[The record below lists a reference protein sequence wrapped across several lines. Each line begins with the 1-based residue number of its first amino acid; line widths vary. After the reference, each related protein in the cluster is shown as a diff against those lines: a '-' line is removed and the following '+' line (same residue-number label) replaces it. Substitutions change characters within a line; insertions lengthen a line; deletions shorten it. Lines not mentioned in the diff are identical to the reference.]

1 MSEVKTV
8 SKTKGLTTQEV
19 NQRVL
24 EGKINRVKDTQSRSY
39 LEIIKNHVFTYFNLL
54 HVVLFILVALT
65 KEIQNGLF
73 MIAIVFNA
81 LIGII
86 NEIKAKH
93 ILDRLTLLVVDE
105 IETNRDDAWIHV
117 RSDDLVLDDVIKLK
131 NGMQIP
137 SDCIVEEG
145 YLEVDE
151 SILTGESQSIEKLP
165 NDTLYGASN
174 VVAGEAIARLIHVGK
189 DNYSETI
196 LHEAKKYNPARS
208 VIQSDITR
216 FLHIISLII
225 VPIGIL
231 LYYLHNTVMK
241 VLWQESILKTVSAV
255 IGMIPEG
262 LVVLTSVALS
272 VSVVRLSRKNVLV
285 QDLNAIESLA
295 RVDVVCVDKTG
306 TLTKGEMNVHDVIP
320 MNQYTVDDIQTIMG
334 NYLRVLDDSNMTS
347 NALKKYF
354 KLIDTYQVKT
364 VEPFSSA
371 RKYSSITFNE
381 GTYRLGAYEYMMQ
394 EEKDSEKEIMNSY
407 MGKGNRV
414 ITLAKDN
421 EVVGFIVLEDVIRD
435 NAKEIMEYLS
445 KQGVQ
450 VKVISGDH
458 PKTVSMIAN
467 KVGIQNADQYA
478 DLSTIHEDDM
488 DDLMQN
494 NTIFGRV
501 LPEQKKQMVLSL
513 QNLGHTVAMVGDG
526 VNDVPAIK
534 LADVGIAM
542 MNGASA
548 AKNSANIILLNSDF
562 GDFPNIV
569 NEGRRV
575 INNISRA
582 ASMYLVKTCFSILL
596 SLLVVLL
603 RKPYVFLPIHL
614 TLLSAFAVGIPTL
627 ILQLEPSF
635 ERIQG
640 RFFYHAL
647 RNAIPTAITIFLSS
661 FVLEMLGFTTN
672 RLYALMIVNS
682 AVAYF
687 YTLYKVYSPMD
698 TLRIGVICLMS
709 VLFFGIIFIFRN
721 FLEIEFQMN
730 DLLYYVIGIVLMP
743 LCISFIS
750 YLYDLC
756 TKRIPSM
763 KENV

>member
-24 EGKINRVKDTQSRSY
+24 EGKVNRVKDTQSRSY
-39 LEIIKNHVFTYFNLL
+39 LEIITNHVFTYFNLIHL
-54 HVVLFILVALT
+54 VLFILVIMT

-93 ILDRLTLLVVDE
+93 ILDQLTLLVVDE
-105 IETNRDDAWIHV
+105 IETYRDEKWINV

-137 SDCIVEEG
+137 SDCTVEEG

-151 SILTGESQSIEKLP
+151 SILTGESQSIEKHP

-174 VVAGEAIARLIHVGK
+174 VVAGEASARLIHVGK

-208 VIQSDITR
+208 VIQNDITH

-231 LYYLHNTVMK
+231 LYYLHNSVMK

-272 VSVVRLSRKNVLV
+272 VSVIRLSRKNVLV

-306 TLTKGEMNVHDVIP
+306 TLTKGEMNVCEVIP
-320 MNQYTVDDIQTIMG
+320 MNQYTVDNIQNIMG

-347 NALKKYF
+347 NALRNHFQLK
-354 KLIDTYQVKT
+354 DTYHVQT
-364 VEPFSSA
+364 IEPFSSQ
-371 RKYSSITFNE
+371 RKYSSVTFDE
-381 GTYRLGAYEYMMQ
+381 GTYRLGAYEYMIQ
-394 EEKDSEKEIMNSY
+394 KEKENEKAFMNSY
-407 MGKGNRV
+407 MEKGKRV

-435 NAKEIMEYLS
+435 NAKEIMEYLF

-450 VKVISGDH
+450 IKVISGDH

-467 KVGIQNADQYA
+467 KVGIENADKYV
-478 DLSTIHEDDM
+478 DLSNVHDDM
-488 DDLMQN
+488 ETLMQE

-501 LPEQKKQMVLSL
+501 LPEQKKQMVLAL
-513 QNLGHTVAMVGDG
+513 QKLGHTVAMVGDG

-542 MNGASA
+542 KNGASA
-548 AKNSANIILLNSDF
+548 AKNSANIILLNSNF
-562 GDFPNIV
+562 TDFPTIV

-582 ASMYLVKTCFSILL
+582 TSMYLVKTCFSILL

-647 RNAIPTAITIFLSS
+647 RNAVPTAITIFLSS
-661 FVLEMLGFTTN
+661 FVLEMLGITTS

-687 YTLYKVYSPMD
+687 YTLHNSTCY
-698 TLRIGVICLMS
+698 
-709 VLFFGIIFIFRN
+709 
-721 FLEIEFQMN
+721 
-730 DLLYYVIGIVLMP
+730 
-743 LCISFIS
+743 
-750 YLYDLC
+750 
-756 TKRIPSM
+756 
-763 KENV
+763 